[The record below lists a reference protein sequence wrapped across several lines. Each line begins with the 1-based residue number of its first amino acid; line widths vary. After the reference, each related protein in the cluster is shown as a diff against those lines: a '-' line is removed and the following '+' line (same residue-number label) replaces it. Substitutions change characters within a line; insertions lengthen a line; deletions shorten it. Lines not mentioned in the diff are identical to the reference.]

1 MIITIHTIISLHNI
15 IPKAPPIDV
24 TATTNKISN
33 NTIMN
38 KIVNNIILYHTPFF
52 HNTECNI
59 CELNSFP
66 IETSLPSFSLKWFD
80 FQSPHYLSYRDC
92 RI

>member
-1 MIITIHTIISLHNI
+1 MNIIITMHTIISLHNI

-52 HNTECNI
+52 
-59 CELNSFP
+59 P
-66 IETSLPSFSLKWFD
+66 
-80 FQSPHYLSYRDC
+80 
-92 RI
+92 